1 MNKEDK
7 PLESSTNTSGI
18 TIGIYQNSDHIAGLL
33 QQLFAAPLV
42 TGESRESARD
52 EAADTT
58 KQIQGRAKGAADAR
72 LALVGKLGL
81 GLAGDAEW
89 LKKEGL
95 ATGTKT
101 TQNFT
106 YSQAYYL
113 FFVYQ
118 ELVARGLLRTVKSAS
133 DAKKLEPGDFVEFQ
147 ATFRPNALHSL
158 LDILTPDFVA
168 AFVEHQV

>member
-89 LKKEGL
+89 LKKGRSSHRYKDDPEFHLFTSILFVFCLPRTRRKRTFTHCKICFGCKE
-95 ATGTKT
+95 TGAGR
-101 TQNFT
+101 FCR
-106 YSQAYYL
+106 
-113 FFVYQ
+113 V
-118 ELVARGLLRTVKSAS
+118 
-133 DAKKLEPGDFVEFQ
+133 PGDISSKCTSFSP
-147 ATFRPNALHSL
+147 RYSHS
-158 LDILTPDFVA
+158 
-168 AFVEHQV
+168 

>member
-113 FFVYQ
+113 FFC
-118 ELVARGLLRTVKSAS
+118 LPRTRRKRTFTHCKICFGCKETGAGRFCRV
-133 DAKKLEPGDFVEFQ
+133 PGDISSKCTSFSP
-147 ATFRPNALHSL
+147 RYSHS
-158 LDILTPDFVA
+158 
-168 AFVEHQV
+168 